1 MTAYKNGNVMRLLGS
16 LILISI
22 LVIVL
27 VVCKTKE
34 EPEDAA
40 EEKAEVKAEAQ
51 AIPDLEFLAVFGEA
65 AEERSGIFNIETTPD
80 GIIISYQF
88 YPAVTEEVDKE
99 IGYDLAPKIK
109 EFYDKH
115 KNADQIAFIVYIPE
129 SGEYG
134 QLRRHVSFEVN
145 REIVREMSWPEE
157 TFREEFF
164 KAVKNV
170 KYGIE

>member
-16 LILISI
+16 LFLISM

-34 EPEDAA
+34 KPEDAA
-40 EEKAEVKAEAQ
+40 EEKAEAKAEAQ
-51 AIPDLEFLAVFGEA
+51 AIPDSEFFAVFGEA
-65 AEERSGIFNIETTPD
+65 KENNSGIFNIETTPD

-88 YPAVTEEVDKE
+88 YPAVTEEADKE

-109 EFYDKH
+109 QFYDKH
-115 KNADQIAFIVYIPE
+115 KNVDQVAFVIHIPE

-134 QLRRHVSFEVN
+134 QLKKHVSFEVT

-170 KYGIE
+170 RYENE